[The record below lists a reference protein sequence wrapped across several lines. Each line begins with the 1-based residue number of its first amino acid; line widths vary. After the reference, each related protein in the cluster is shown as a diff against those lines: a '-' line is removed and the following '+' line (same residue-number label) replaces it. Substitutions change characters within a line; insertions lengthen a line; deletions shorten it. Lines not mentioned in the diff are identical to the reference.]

1 MFIAFS
7 SLKSVDNQD
16 AVCPGK
22 PVLHSL
28 LWGVGEVGRGRR
40 QSGRSNPSAVTC
52 PLGVLALPTL
62 SLSAAL

>member
-28 LWGVGEVGRGRR
+28 LWGVGEAGRGVQAERA
-40 QSGRSNPSAVTC
+40 G
-52 PLGVLALPTL
+52 
-62 SLSAAL
+62 